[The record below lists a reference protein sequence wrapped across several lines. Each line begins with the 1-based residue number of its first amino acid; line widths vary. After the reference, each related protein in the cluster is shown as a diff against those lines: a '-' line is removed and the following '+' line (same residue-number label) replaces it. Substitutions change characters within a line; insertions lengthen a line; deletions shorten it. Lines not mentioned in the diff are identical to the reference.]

1 MIFLSLLISGNIFSQ
16 EIIEQDGRR
25 YVDTDY
31 YNELVD
37 EYNECRELLIECRNN
52 TRETIQIVEKVIY
65 EDKIIIEEVEKIN
78 TKRAWKNRLE
88 GCFFGGG
95 AVSLIFL
102 ILILI

>member
-1 MIFLSLLISGNIFSQ
+1 MIFLILLISVNIFSQ
-16 EIIEQDGRR
+16 EIIEHDGRR

-31 YNELVD
+31 HNELVD
-37 EYNECRELLIECRNN
+37 EYNECRELLIECRSNAK
-52 TRETIQIVEKVIY
+52 ETIKIVEKVIY
-65 EDKIIIEEVEKIN
+65 EDRIIIEEVEKIN
-78 TKRAWKNRLE
+78 TKKTWRNRLE